1 MSRTSL
7 GVITGLITTNMRD
20 LDTHRETFTCSVKLG
35 VFVAK
40 LDQILR
46 GRTKYPI
53 PDQSTVTFYR
63 DGVRLNP
70 FSEFDEGSS
79 NVWYRVTSGSRED
92 TSIKVTQWD
101 EFQGWVLK
109 NDLKDE
115 LARDIEAGK
124 TVGDLRAKIAT
135 RLGIDDPNRIVLNAM
150 RAVHVCPEQKYFV
163 FRGFNRD
170 YICHPEQPR
179 DHHTEVAYIKNI
191 IANILRNVHSTRNS
205 KISLRAN
212 EINVIYGNRIKK
224 STSRIPWGGTIKFTI
239 PEDVASQFEAD
250 ETWLLPVTEMC
261 TVCGDDK
268 KVTEMPQQITAGCEH
283 KVTICKGCLQQWIQ
297 SSMDTSE
304 WDRLKCPECPQYL
317 QFDNVKKYASKEV
330 FSRYDKLATRA
341 AVKDIQNFRWCLAT
355 GSRDEKASEKVIKET
370 SKKCPKCNKDVHKYT
385 GCNHI
390 TCAPPP
396 LFARRNARQFDV
408 PPPPPPPP
416 PDIRAHVAE
425 PEIEDPVDNDNDNI
439 GNIGNNDHRARGP
452 APPVAPP
459 PPRFAGTPH
468 RVQEEM
474 EFQRRRRDMAA
485 IRDAALFGA
494 TAAAQFAHARRAAGP
509 NNMNR
514 PQRAF
519 TAEENLDLA
528 PGQIGEALLAI
539 VERLRV

>member
-1 MSRTSL
+1 M
-7 GVITGLITTNMRD
+7 
-20 LDTHRETFTCSVKLG
+20 
-35 VFVAK
+35 
-40 LDQILR
+40 
-46 GRTKYPI
+46 
-53 PDQSTVTFYR
+53 
-63 DGVRLNP
+63 NP

-101 EFQGWVLK
+101 EFQGWVLN

-115 LARDIEAGK
+115 LSRDIEAGK

-135 RLGIDDPNRIVLNAM
+135 RLGIDDPNRIVLTAM
-150 RAVHVCPEQKYFV
+150 RGMRNGLIHGNAWEARQLRKWLCLEIAVHVCVEQKYFV

-191 IANILRNVHSTRNS
+191 IANILRNVHLTRNS

-224 STSRIPWGGTIKFTI
+224 STSRIPWGSTIKFTI

-283 KVTICKGCLQQWIQ
+283 KVTICKGCLQQWLQ

-330 FSRYDKLATRA
+330 FSRSVY
-341 AVKDIQNFRWCLAT
+341 
-355 GSRDEKASEKVIKET
+355 
-370 SKKCPKCNKDVHKYT
+370 P
-385 GCNHI
+385 
-390 TCAPPP
+390 
-396 LFARRNARQFDV
+396 
-408 PPPPPPPP
+408 
-416 PDIRAHVAE
+416 
-425 PEIEDPVDNDNDNI
+425 
-439 GNIGNNDHRARGP
+439 
-452 APPVAPP
+452 
-459 PPRFAGTPH
+459 
-468 RVQEEM
+468 
-474 EFQRRRRDMAA
+474 
-485 IRDAALFGA
+485 
-494 TAAAQFAHARRAAGP
+494 
-509 NNMNR
+509 
-514 PQRAF
+514 
-519 TAEENLDLA
+519 
-528 PGQIGEALLAI
+528 
-539 VERLRV
+539 